1 MRALSPLALTEP
13 PRRIS
18 GLATS
23 AGIASIASRK
33 AGSPLR

>member
-1 MRALSPLALTEP
+1 MREMSPFALTEA

-18 GLATS
+18 GLAAS

-33 AGSPLR
+33 AGSPAR